1 MVCLILNERDD
12 KSMAI
17 IIYHANLIQRDKI
30 LENCGIVVEGKRI
43 VHIFTGEYKPAF
55 GDQLIDAEGRYL
67 SPGFIDSHMHGG
79 GGADVMDG
87 TEEAVVHMSETHA
100 RHGLTSF
107 LPTTLTASV
116 PAIQK
121 ACATVCAVMK
131 KSYRGATILGIHLE
145 GPFISLKY
153 KGAQNPA
160 HIQKPSVDAYLE
172 ISNGGENVK
181 RVSMAPELEGAFEL
195 GSYLSKK
202 GILVS
207 AAHTDADYNVMRE
220 ALKYGFSHVTHC
232 YNGMSGLQSPD
243 YYCRAGTVESAL
255 ELDGYAAEVIGDGK
269 HMPPEMIRLLM
280 KCKRPEQVMLTTD
293 STRPADMPEGEYE
306 LGGLPVLV
314 TDGVAMLA
322 DRSAFAGSVAT
333 MDVLVRNAV
342 KNVGIPLPK
351 AVAMV
356 SYNTALSLGIEKE
369 RGSLGEGMIADAVL
383 FDDEIHV
390 STVMR
395 EGKIIFDE

>member
-1 MVCLILNERDD
+1 MA
-12 KSMAI
+12 AI
-17 IIYHANLIQRDKI
+17 IYNAKVITRDSV
-30 LENCGIVVEGKRI
+30 LEKSGIRVEDGRI
-43 VHIFTGEYKPAF
+43 TEVFSGETAF
-55 GDQLIDAEGRYL
+55 LAGDRLIDAQGRFL
-67 SPGFIDSHMHGG
+67 SPGFIDSHIHGG
-79 GGADVMDG
+79 GGADTMDA
-87 TEEAVVHMSETHA
+87 TEEAVVHIAETHGK
-100 RHGLTSF
+100 HGLTAF

-116 PAIQK
+116 PDIQK
-121 ACATVCAVMK
+121 ACKAICNTMEKQHPGAAV
-131 KSYRGATILGIHLE
+131 LGVHLE

-160 HIQKPSVDAYLE
+160 HIQRPSVEAYLE
-172 ISNGGENVK
+172 ISNGGKNVK
-181 RVSMAPELEGAFEL
+181 RVSMAPELDGAAEL
-195 GSYLSKK
+195 AAYLKK
-202 GILVS
+202 NGILVS
-207 AAHTDADYNVMRE
+207 AAHTDADYASMCKG
-220 ALKYGFSHVTHC
+220 LKAGFSHVTHC
-232 YNGMSGLQSPD
+232 YNGMSGVHSPD
-243 YYCRAGTVESAL
+243 YYCKAGTVESAL
-255 ELDGYAAEVIGDGK
+255 ELDGYSAEIIGDGK
-269 HMPPEMIRLLM
+269 HMPPEMIRLLI

-342 KNVGIPLPK
+342 QNVGIPLPQ

-369 RGSLGEGMIADAVL
+369 RGSLCKGLIADAVL
-383 FDDEIHV
+383 FDSDIHV

>member
-1 MVCLILNERDD
+1 M
-12 KSMAI
+12 ST
-17 IIYHANLIQRDKI
+17 IIYNARLIQHNGI
-30 LENCGIVVEGKRI
+30 LEHGGIAADEGRI
-43 VHIFTGEYKPAF
+43 TNVFAGEYKPGP
-55 GDQLIDAEGRYL
+55 GDRLIDAEGRYL

-79 GGADVMDG
+79 GGADAMDG
-87 TEEAVVHMSETHA
+87 TEEAVIHMAEVHA
-100 RHGLTSF
+100 RHGLTAF

-121 ACATVCAVMK
+121 ACAAITGVMNKTHSGAAV
-131 KSYRGATILGIHLE
+131 LGIHLE

-160 HIQKPSVDAYLE
+160 HIQKPSVDAYLT
-172 ISNGGENVK
+172 ISNGGEQVR
-181 RVSMAPELEGAFEL
+181 RVSMAPEVEGALEL
-195 GSYLSKK
+195 ASYLSKR

-207 AAHTDADYNVMRE
+207 AAHTDADYAAMC
-220 ALKYGFSHVTHC
+220 AGLKAGFTHVTHC
-232 YNGMSGLQSPD
+232 FNGMSGVQSPD
-243 YYCRAGTVESAL
+243 YYCHAGTIESAL
-255 ELDGYAAEVIGDGK
+255 ELDGYSAEIIGDGK

-293 STRPADMPEGEYE
+293 STRPADMPKGEYE

-322 DRSAFAGSVAT
+322 DRSAFAGSIAT
-333 MDVLVRNAV
+333 MDILVRNAV
-342 KNVGIPLPK
+342 KNAGIPLHQ

-356 SYNTALSLGIEKE
+356 SYNTARSLGIQNE
-369 RGSLGEGMIADAVL
+369 RGSLEKGMIADAVL
-383 FDDEIHV
+383 FDDDIHV

-395 EGKIIFDE
+395 EGTILFDE